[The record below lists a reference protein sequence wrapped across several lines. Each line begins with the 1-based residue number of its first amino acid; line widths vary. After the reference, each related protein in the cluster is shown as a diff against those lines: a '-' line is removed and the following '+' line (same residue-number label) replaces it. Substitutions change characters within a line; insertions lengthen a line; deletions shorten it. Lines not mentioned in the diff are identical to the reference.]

1 MVVKIRSRVMAPP
14 ALVPEL
20 EEGAQDRC
28 YLASTLVV
36 KLIYIRQV
44 VKTKVLKLLR
54 SESSIKIMRP
64 AIDSILRENSWVKE
78 DSPSATS
85 SSSVTIK
92 RLRLQKSFR
101 RPLFRDLGQS
111 KS

>member
-20 EEGAQDRC
+20 EEGAQPRC

-36 KLIYIRQV
+36 KLIYTSQVKIR
-44 VKTKVLKLLR
+44 VLKLLR
-54 SESSIKIMRP
+54 RESSIKMARP
-64 AIDSILRENSWVKE
+64 AIDSISRENSWVKE

-85 SSSVTIK
+85 SSSVTI
-92 RLRLQKSFR
+92 R
-101 RPLFRDLGQS
+101 R
-111 KS
+111 

>member
-36 KLIYIRQV
+36 KLIYIKV

-85 SSSVTIK
+85 SSSVKIK